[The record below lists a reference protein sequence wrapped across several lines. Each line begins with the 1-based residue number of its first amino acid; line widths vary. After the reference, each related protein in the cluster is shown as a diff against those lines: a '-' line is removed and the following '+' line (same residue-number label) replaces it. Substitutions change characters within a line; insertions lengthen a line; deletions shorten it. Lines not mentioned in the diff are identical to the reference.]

1 MGIVFSI
8 EEFSVFDGPGI
19 RTAVLLKGC
28 PLNCSWCHNPEG
40 RDPRPEVIKS
50 PNGCVHCGACSKF
63 TVTEGERTFLL
74 PDSIKKCPMNLIR
87 KCGEFMTA
95 EELCKKLLK
104 NERILSDGGI
114 TFSGG
119 EPLYQHEFLFACL
132 EILKGRMHTAIQTTG
147 FCSKDVFKKA
157 VALADYF
164 LYDLK
169 IVNEEKHKRYTGVS
183 NKQIL
188 ENFSFLAASGIPFTA
203 RTPLIPG
210 VTDTIENIESIA
222 AFLKQNGVGY
232 IELLPYNKLAGAKY
246 KAAGRVFAPDFD
258 PSVSPQPHVEVF
270 RSSNIKVKIL

>member
-1 MGIVFSI
+1 
-8 EEFSVFDGPGI
+8 
-19 RTAVLLKGC
+19 
-28 PLNCSWCHNPEG
+28 
-40 RDPRPEVIKS
+40 
-50 PNGCVHCGACSKF
+50 
-63 TVTEGERTFLL
+63 
-74 PDSIKKCPMNLIR
+74 
-87 KCGEFMTA
+87 MTA
-95 EELCKKLLK
+95 GELCKKLLK

-147 FCSKDVFKKA
+147 FCSKEVFKRA

-169 IVNEEKHKRYTGVS
+169 IMSEEKHKRYTGVS

-188 ENFSFLAASGIPFTA
+188 ENFSFLAASGIPFIA

-258 PSVSPQPHVEVF
+258 PSVNPQPHVEIF
-270 RSSNIKVKIL
+270 HNSNISAKIL